1 MILRPFF
8 LMLSIASF
16 SLSANEVVQGPFE
29 FSPGNFVSVEKGN
42 STSDVLD
49 LIVKINNKNSRIDSY
64 EHNGSPPSIE
74 TIFFK
79 KIEGDQNIIVL
90 VSWALLHRAERI
102 NANMYQVYGYTYKNG
117 FVKQN
122 SLITED
128 PNLAGFDGEVNGD
141 ENFFEF
147 KTASLIKVYLDNKFK

>member
-79 KIEGDQNIIVL
+79 KSEEIKISLFLFRGRCYIEPKESMQTYIKCMDILTKMG
-90 VSWALLHRAERI
+90 LL
-102 NANMYQVYGYTYKNG
+102 
-117 FVKQN
+117 
-122 SLITED
+122 
-128 PNLAGFDGEVNGD
+128 
-141 ENFFEF
+141 
-147 KTASLIKVYLDNKFK
+147 NKIH